1 VWGHLAEGGADG
13 RGGGPVGGG
22 GVGEGGEPE
31 RPGPG
36 RRGRHHGPP
45 GRLLPGL
52 LGSLQRLLVPVGG
65 LDEPV
70 QAGLGGPV
78 RLGQRLHLEVEPGH
92 LLSQPGRVG
101 PGLGQGGR
109 AGLARGGPGRDGQAG
124 GERGQAEREHGGS
137 RAEPPP
143 AEPFHGRV
151 VDLRR
156 PHLHGPVGLSLRGA
170 SDKERDVTDQHPTV
184 PSWTPQPPPARR
196 PGLGPALVA
205 GLIAVLLLFGG
216 VGLFAARQ
224 TAATAQGASSP
235 EAAAEGLLT
244 ALGGQNFG
252 RAARYLDAEEAMLVA
267 TYRDRAAALL
277 EGRLTG
283 PTGQPLSGLQLTA
296 RDVRFQRVTG
306 LGGAEVGVVELTG
319 GTVGGRDAR
328 GAKLELPAAELNRR
342 LSDQSKGAVKALRLV
357 AVRGGGDE
365 RWRVSLLASLAE
377 QARLAAGAAE
387 PDWGRLAGAGQPAA
401 PGAASPEAAV
411 RDLAAAAGR
420 GQQAALEQ
428 LSPAEG
434 RVVAAYRAVLAS
446 QGRPSIG
453 GGVRVEGLQTRT
465 EQVADGVARVH
476 ATAGRVLAG
485 RPGESH
491 DLRRPA
497 PGDQAPYVVT
507 IQRDGTWYP
516 SLVFTATDWMLHR
529 AERERP

>member
-1 VWGHLAEGGADG
+1 
-13 RGGGPVGGG
+13 
-22 GVGEGGEPE
+22 
-31 RPGPG
+31 
-36 RRGRHHGPP
+36 
-45 GRLLPGL
+45 
-52 LGSLQRLLVPVGG
+52 
-65 LDEPV
+65 
-70 QAGLGGPV
+70 
-78 RLGQRLHLEVEPGH
+78 
-92 LLSQPGRVG
+92 
-101 PGLGQGGR
+101 
-109 AGLARGGPGRDGQAG
+109 
-124 GERGQAEREHGGS
+124 
-137 RAEPPP
+137 
-143 AEPFHGRV
+143 V

-156 PHLHGPVGLSLRGA
+156 PHLDGPIGLSLRGA

-196 PGLGPALVA
+196 SGFGPALVA

-244 ALGGQNFG
+244 ALGGQDFG

-267 TYRDRAAALL
+267 TYRDRATALL

-296 RDVRFQRVTG
+296 RDVRFQRVAG
-306 LGGAEVGVVELTG
+306 LGGAEVGVVELAG

-328 GAKLELPAAELNRR
+328 GGKVELPAAELNRR
-342 LSDQSKGAVKALRLV
+342 LSDQSKGAIKALRLV
-357 AVRGGGDE
+357 AVRGDDE

-387 PDWGRLAGAGQPAA
+387 PDWGRLAGAGLPAA

-420 GQQAALEQ
+420 GRQAALGQ
-428 LSPAEG
+428 LSPAER
-434 RVVAAYRAVLAS
+434 RVVAAYQQTLAN
-446 QGRPSIG
+446 QGGPSI

-476 ATAGRVLAG
+476 ATAGRLVAG

-491 DLRRPA
+491 DLGRPA
-497 PGDQAPYVVT
+497 AGDQAPYVVT
-507 IQRDGTWYP
+507 IRRDGTWYP